1 MLTSTRPRLAFWL
14 SCFAVLMMHLGPLIS
29 GAQSLLSQENAHEL
43 QLVAPSH
50 QSMTHHEQHADTEH
64 DMDHHALMGHMN
76 NPSLPQW
83 VNDLMMCGYC
93 DLLTFSPGL
102 VLQLVF
108 ALPPRAAQPAVIE
121 LVSLDIYQSCL
132 QAHAAPRA
140 PPIFA

>member
-1 MLTSTRPRLAFWL
+1 MLTSARPRLAFWL

-29 GAQSLLSQENAHEL
+29 GAQGLLSQENVHEQQLAELSHHATAH
-43 QLVAPSH
+43 H
-50 QSMTHHEQHADTEH
+50 QQHADVGH
-64 DMDHHALMGHMN
+64 DMDHHALMGHMS

-93 DLLTFSPGL
+93 DLLTFSPGV

-121 LVSLDIYQSCL
+121 LVSLDVYQPCL

-140 PPIFA
+140 PPRYA